1 MSGNSYPLTQHQSE
15 EKRISQK
22 TPKLAE
28 QSYFML
34 MNGETKK
41 L

>member
-1 MSGNSYPLTQHQSE
+1 MSRHTYPLTQHQGA

-28 QSYFML
+28 QSYYMQI
-34 MNGETKK
+34 NRETEK